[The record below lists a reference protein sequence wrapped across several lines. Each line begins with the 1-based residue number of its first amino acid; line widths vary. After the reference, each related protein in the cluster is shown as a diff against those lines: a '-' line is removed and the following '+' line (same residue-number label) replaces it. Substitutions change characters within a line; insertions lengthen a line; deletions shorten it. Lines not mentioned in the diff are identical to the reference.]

1 MAGGQC
7 DRLGDGGGLTVP
19 LLDRA
24 LPWVLGLGVLV
35 AALAG
40 LVWLHQSH
48 ARAVI
53 ASAVAAERASW
64 QDTHTKALVTANLE
78 GQREATNAAI
88 AALEAQIELST
99 LRQDLER
106 DRALSRAHAGSLQRT
121 IAEFRDRAAREAAG
135 AGPGSVAD
143 GATRIA
149 DALGECSERRAEVA
163 AVADRLSVQVTG
175 LQRYITD
182 VVGPMC
188 ISGQSEAVPAEP

>member
-1 MAGGQC
+1 M
-7 DRLGDGGGLTVP
+7 P

-24 LPWVLGLGVLV
+24 LPWILGIGALV
-35 AALAG
+35 AMLAG
-40 LVWLHQSH
+40 AAWLHQSH

-64 QDTHTKALVTANLE
+64 QDVHTKALAMANLE
-78 GQREATNAAI
+78 GQKEATKAAI
-88 AALEAQIELST
+88 AALEVQVELST
-99 LRQDLER
+99 LRQDMER
-106 DRALSRAHAGSLQRT
+106 DRALSRAHTGSLQRT

-143 GATRIA
+143 GAARIA

-175 LQRYITD
+175 LQRYITQ
-182 VVGPMC
+182 VVGPVC
-188 ISGQSEAVPAEP
+188 ISGSSEAVPVAP

>member
-53 ASAVAAERASW
+53 AAAVAAERASW
-64 QDTHTKALVTANLE
+64 QDTHTKALATANLE

-99 LRQDLER
+99 LRQAMER
-106 DRALSRAHAGSLQRT
+106 DRALSRAHTGSLQRT
-121 IAEFRDRAAREAAG
+121 ITEFRDRAAREAAG
-135 AGPGSVAD
+135 AGPGSCLLYTSPSPRD
-143 GATRIA
+143 G
-149 DALGECSERRAEVA
+149 L
-163 AVADRLSVQVTG
+163 LS
-175 LQRYITD
+175 RM
-182 VVGPMC
+182 P
-188 ISGQSEAVPAEP
+188 SSA